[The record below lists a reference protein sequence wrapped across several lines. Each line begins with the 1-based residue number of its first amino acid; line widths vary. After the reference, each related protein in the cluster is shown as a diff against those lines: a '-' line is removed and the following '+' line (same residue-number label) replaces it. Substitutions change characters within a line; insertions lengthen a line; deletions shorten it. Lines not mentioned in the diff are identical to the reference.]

1 MSTMI
6 EAPRTLV
13 ESVADIRLPPRS
25 DARLQSLM
33 ERNSNGQLHGDE
45 REELESLVELS
56 ESMSLIRA
64 EALRLLG
71 RRP

>member
-6 EAPRTLV
+6 EAPRKLV
-13 ESVADIRLPPRS
+13 ESDADIRLPPRT
-25 DARLQSLM
+25 DARLQLLM
-33 ERNSNGQLHGDE
+33 ERNSNGQLQGDE

>member
-6 EAPRTLV
+6 EAPRKLV
-13 ESVADIRLPPRS
+13 ESVADIRLPPRT
-25 DARLQSLM
+25 DARLQLLM
-33 ERNSNGQLHGDE
+33 ERNSNGQLQGDE